1 MSNVGKAEAVV
12 RDLERRR
19 VACIQCGTELAGER
33 DSIALAACTG
43 DVKAAKR
50 LAEIHTALAI

>member
-43 DVKAAKR
+43 DVKAGEEDFE
-50 LAEIHTALAI
+50 LIPG